1 MANMNRADIAE
12 VTSGSL
18 GSTLVTI
25 EKALG
30 TIDRV
35 TFFRNDMLEDVAL
48 DSLSENVGNMASGTA
63 DQSLL
68 EMFYRMPI
76 NPNNMSVKR
85 KKLTKKEKTSAGWE
99 VTMGGNE
106 MLEYS
111 FKATTGYLALPSY
124 ITNLKGRDNIA
135 SLARLD
141 NVMLNPRYYLL
152 MRFHDFY
159 DKSHQ
164 DHAVITMIYDMQIIQ
179 GHLTNL
185 TYSRDAEKPY
195 SIEYSYS
202 FMAYPDTWWRIE
214 SIYPPLLKSMFDA
227 MALAESL
234 TI

>member
-1 MANMNRADIAE
+1 MNRADIAE

-30 TIDRV
+30 MVDRV

-48 DSLSENVGNMASGTA
+48 DSLSENVGAMASGAA

-76 NPNNMSVKR
+76 NPNTMSVNR
-85 KKLTKKEKTSAGWE
+85 KKLTKKDKTAAGWE
-99 VTMGGNE
+99 VAMGGNE
-106 MLEYS
+106 MIEYS
-111 FKATTGYLALPSY
+111 FKGNTGYLALPSY
-124 ITNLKGRDNIA
+124 ITNLKGSDNIA

-141 NVMLNPRYYLL
+141 NIMLNPRYYLL

-164 DHAVITMIYDMQIIQ
+164 DHTVLTMIYDMQIIQ
-179 GHLTNL
+179 GHLTSL
-185 TYSRDAEKPY
+185 EYSRNAEEPY
-195 SIEYSYS
+195 RIDYSYK

-214 SIYPPLLKSMFDA
+214 SIYPPLLTSIFDSI
-227 MALAESL
+227 ALVESL